1 MSRLRWL
8 PLALLGAIVTV
19 AAGTLLFSTFMM
31 YDDEGYVLFSL
42 KTFTEI
48 GGLYE
53 RVFSQYGPFF
63 FLFNQVLHLGGFE
76 FTNTN
81 GRWLTLVYWLG
92 TSGLCASLVWRLT
105 RSQVASVA
113 TLGGVFL
120 HLWPMISEPSHPGGL
135 IVLVTALV
143 AWCGVRWS
151 GEPRKLATAAGLA
164 GAALLLTKI
173 NVGVFLFAG
182 AGAWWALHLDEK
194 TFGPRVR
201 AWLVGTA
208 MALMPVALM
217 RAQFKLEWVVT
228 FTVIAASAGAA
239 TVIAVARGADARTRW
254 RDLTAL
260 AGAAAAVAVVTFGA
274 MLAQGSSPHALLEG
288 WLLNPLRFPQ
298 AYSAFVK
305 WRMGAAPIALASL
318 ALAAWVAARPGV
330 ATVRLVAT
338 GRMLAAVV
346 YFSSWMTTWSLN
358 THAFALSYGLSAVWL
373 FVMPLDEDRATQPGR
388 AWLAL
393 LLVPQ
398 ALHAFPVAGSQIS
411 WGTFLWIPLAAVG
424 VHDVARVFAAGWAPA
439 RRRLLAVAG
448 AALMLATTV
457 RSANYGWV
465 GLTRLR
471 ESDSLRLP
479 GAEALR
485 LPENFTTMLRILSR
499 NVTAHADVLF
509 SLPGMHSFHLWTD
522 VPPPTSLNATHW
534 FTLLTPAQQEAIRV
548 RLEASPRSCVIVQ
561 SNVYEFLIHGGIAT
575 ESPLNVWMHAN
586 YETAFSL
593 ETYDF
598 LVRKGRHIA
607 ALGTATLFE
616 VPHGSGPDPRYKLSL
631 TLAETALRG
640 VTGVELG
647 RFDSDVSTPVT
658 TWDATNAQL
667 ILTALNSAGTPAS
680 AARRVTFPFDAAG
693 VMRLDVLTE
702 KFPPGCPLGH
712 CVLYLLDTSGRR
724 VAEARFVR

>member
-1 MSRLRWL
+1 MSRLRWV
-8 PLALLGAIVTV
+8 PIALLGAILAV
-19 AAGTLLFSTFMM
+19 AASALLFSTFMM

-63 FLFNQVLHLGGFE
+63 FLFNQLLHLGGFE
-76 FTNTN
+76 FTNTG
-81 GRWLTLVYWLG
+81 GRLLTLVCWLG
-92 TSGLCASLVWRLT
+92 ACGLCASIVWRLT
-105 RSQVASVA
+105 RSTAATVF

-120 HLWPMISEPSHPGGL
+120 HLWPMISEPSHPGGF
-135 IVLVTALV
+135 IVLVTALT
-143 AWCGVRWS
+143 AWCGVRWI
-151 GEPRKLATAAGLA
+151 GEPRKLAAAVGVA

-194 TFGPRVR
+194 SLSPRAR
-201 AWLVGTA
+201 AGIVGAA
-208 MALMPVALM
+208 MALMPIALM
-217 RAQFKLEWVVT
+217 RGQLKLEWVLT
-228 FTVIAASAGAA
+228 FALIAACAGATTVIA
-239 TVIAVARGADARTRW
+239 TARAADARTHL
-254 RDLTAL
+254 RDLRTLTL
-260 AGAAAAVAVVTFGA
+260 AGVAVALITFGA
-274 MLAQGSSPHALLEG
+274 MLVQGSSPRALLEG

-298 AYSAFVK
+298 AYTAQIKWRDGSLTLAFV
-305 WRMGAAPIALASL
+305 SL
-318 ALAAWVAARPGV
+318 ALAAWASARPSPL
-330 ATVRLVAT
+330 ASRLVAA
-338 GRMLAAVV
+338 GRLIAAAV
-346 YFSSWMTTWSLN
+346 YFSTWITTWSLN

-373 FVMPLDEDRATQPGR
+373 FVMPLDGNRATQPAR

-424 VHDVARVFAAGWAPA
+424 VWDVARVFAANWSPA
-439 RRRLLAVAG
+439 RQRLIAIAG

-457 RSANYGWV
+457 RCANYGLV

-479 GAEALR
+479 GAGALR

-499 NVTAHADVLF
+499 NATAHADVLF

-522 VPPPTSLNATHW
+522 VPPPTTLNATHW
-534 FTLLTPAQQEAIRV
+534 FTLLTPAQQEAIRT
-548 RLEASPRSCVIVQ
+548 RLEASPRSVVIVQ
-561 SNVYEFLIHGGIAT
+561 RNVYEFLVNGGIAT
-575 ESPLNVWMHAN
+575 ESPLNVWLHAN
-586 YETAFSL
+586 YENAFSL

-598 LVRKGRHIA
+598 MVRKGRHIA
-607 ALGTATLFE
+607 ALGTATLYE
-616 VPHGSGPDPRYKLSL
+616 ANGATPRYKISL
-631 TLAETALRG
+631 TLAESDLRG
-640 VTGVELG
+640 VAGIELG
-647 RFDSDVSTPVT
+647 RFDSDVSTPIVT
-658 TWDATNAQL
+658 WNATNAQL
-667 ILTALNSAGTPAS
+667 DITPLNSAGAVAGAP
-680 AARRVTFPFDAAG
+680 RRATFPFDASG

-712 CVLYLLDTSGRR
+712 CVLYLLDASGRR